1 MEKFIYI
8 AIIGVIFV
16 VLWTI
21 IRSLWDRFTQTV
33 TIWDYQ
39 NALHFRNGEL
49 VGKLQAGKYRLWGE
63 GHSVVV
69 LDARITEL
77 VVQGQELITADCA
90 TLKLSAVVQWKIADA
105 VKFHEAAVDP
115 RQAIYTVVQLA
126 MRELIGAVN
135 LDEIVEK
142 KCSFSNPLLQL
153 VQNGTED
160 LGVEIVKADIRDV
173 MLGGDLKSAY
183 TNVLTAK
190 KESLANLEKARGEAA
205 ALRTLANAA
214 RLFEKNPELMTLR
227 YLDTLKETG
236 TSGYGNTLVVGVPE
250 ELAGLVKKS

>member
-1 MEKFIYI
+1 MK
-8 AIIGVIFV
+8 
-16 VLWTI
+16 
-21 IRSLWDRFTQTV
+21 
-33 TIWDYQ
+33 
-39 NALHFRNGEL
+39 
-49 VGKLQAGKYRLWGE
+49 K
-63 GHSVVV
+63 
-69 LDARITEL
+69 
-77 VVQGQELITADCA
+77 
-90 TLKLSAVVQWKIADA
+90 
-105 VKFHEAAVDP
+105 AADP

-126 MRELIGAVN
+126 LREMIGGVK
-135 LDEIVEK
+135 LDDIVEK
-142 KCSFSNPLLQL
+142 KNTYADRLLEL
-153 VQNGTED
+153 TRSGVSE

-236 TSGYGNTLVVGVPE
+236 TSGNGNTLVVGVPE
-250 ELAGLVKKS
+250 ELAGLVKKGS